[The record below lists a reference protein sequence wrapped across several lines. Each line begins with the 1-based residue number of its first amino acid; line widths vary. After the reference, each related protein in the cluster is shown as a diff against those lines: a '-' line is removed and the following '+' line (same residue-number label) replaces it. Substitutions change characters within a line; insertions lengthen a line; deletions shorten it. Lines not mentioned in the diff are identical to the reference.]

1 MLSIWIG
8 RAGAGKSRRVLETMA
23 RQRSQRPQVLLVPEH
38 ISHEAEVDLCR
49 ALGPTASR
57 DAEVLSFQSLGSRV
71 LARTGGLAEFTL
83 DGGGKLLTMR
93 LALQELHSRLKVF
106 GRPSQ
111 RAAFL
116 RQLTDLTEE
125 FYAYEITP
133 QTLWQQVEDMEG
145 AMGDKLRDLALLY
158 AAYDGKLHAEGV
170 DARSRL
176 QKLRDRLAESDYL
189 RGKDVYL
196 DGFSYLN
203 KLEES
208 VLEQVMRQAES
219 VTVTLLGDRAEGT
232 LFQNA
237 LRQRQRLERMARQL
251 GTECEIVWLTGS
263 GKGPLAHLEKH
274 LLGEDMPYE
283 GDDCR
288 QQVALWECGTV
299 YGEVERT
306 AAQIRKLVA
315 SGACRWRDIAVTA
328 RSMEVYGPVIES
340 VFQRDGIPAY
350 ISRRSDILAKP
361 PLTMLLG
368 AVDAVTGGFR
378 REDMFRYL
386 KTGMAGITAEECD
399 LLENYVIL
407 WSIRGNMWLRDT
419 EWTANPDGYGQ
430 EMTPERQQRLA
441 EVNRIRQKVRS
452 TLLPLS
458 DGLKDR
464 PKARDKAEMLY
475 IFAEESGVPLFQNA
489 LRQRQRLERMARQ
502 LGTECE
508 IVWLTGSGKGP
519 LAHLE
524 KHLLGEDMPYEG
536 DDCRQQVALWECGTV
551 YGEVE
556 RTAAQIR
563 KLVAS
568 GACRWRD
575 IAVTARSMEVY
586 GPVIESVFQRD
597 GIPAYISRRSD
608 ILAKPPLTMLLGAVD
623 AVTGGFRRED
633 MFRYLKTGMAGI
645 TAEECDL
652 LENYVILWS
661 IRGNMWL
668 RDTEWTANPDG
679 YGQEMTPER
688 QQRLAE
694 VNRIRQKVRST
705 LLPLSDGLKD
715 RPKARDKA
723 EMLYIFAEESGV
735 PQRLKETAEELL
747 RQGQAQLAEEY
758 SQLWRILCG
767 VLDQMAEILGEM
779 ELSGEEFARLL
790 RLVLTQYSVGTIPAT
805 LDQVKVSEL
814 TRNDR
819 HSVKRLFLL
828 GANDHVLPQPPSGH
842 GLLEPEE
849 REVLQQRD
857 ILLSDAAFD
866 PLDNELQ
873 NIYACLAQPS
883 EHLTVSYPVTD
894 HNGGQLRPSFVV
906 RRLERLFPGLMP
918 ERETVRLL
926 TPAVALEEA
935 GQEMGGSLWRYFAG
949 REEYAGTLAAME
961 RARQLRRGRLSPAA
975 VQSLYGTRMG
985 MSASRMDRVRQCHFG
1000 YFMQYGLRAKERRP
1014 AGFEAPEIGTF
1025 LHYLLEN
1032 TAREVA
1038 GSGGWA
1044 AVKTPQLHA
1053 MVRKYIDLYI
1063 RDEIPGYEEKSARF
1077 RYLFGRLRTTAE
1089 DIVDRM
1095 AEELAE
1101 SDFKPVAFELGFG
1114 GRDGTLPAITIQEG
1128 DATLSVSGKVD
1139 RVDGWLHD
1147 GKLYLRVVD
1156 YKTGR
1161 KSFDLSDVRYGL
1173 GIQML
1178 LYLFTLE
1185 KEGQS
1190 CFGYPIVPAGV
1201 LYHPARDLILKADRD
1216 ITPEALRRAMDREL
1230 RRDGMVLGD
1239 PEVLRAME
1247 HSALEAPC
1255 FLPIQVSKDG
1265 GISGGVATAAQLG
1278 RLGQYVEKLLHQIIR
1293 ELRQGNID
1301 ADPCWRGPQ
1310 ESACTYCDFASAC
1323 HFQDGQA
1330 GDRLRPLKR
1339 VKADEFW
1346 EFVAH
1351 ETGEEGRHGE
1361 F

>member
-133 QTLWQQVEDMEG
+133 QALWQQVEDMEG

-328 RSMEVYGPVIES
+328 RNMEVYGPVIES
-340 VFQRDGIPAY
+340 VFQRDDIPAY

-441 EVNRIRQKVRS
+441 EVNRIR
-452 TLLPLS
+452 
-458 DGLKDR
+458 
-464 PKARDKAEMLY
+464 E
-475 IFAEESGVPLFQNA
+475 
-489 LRQRQRLERMARQ
+489 
-502 LGTECE
+502 
-508 IVWLTGSGKGP
+508 
-519 LAHLE
+519 
-524 KHLLGEDMPYEG
+524 
-536 DDCRQQVALWECGTV
+536 
-551 YGEVE
+551 
-556 RTAAQIR
+556 
-563 KLVAS
+563 
-568 GACRWRD
+568 
-575 IAVTARSMEVY
+575 
-586 GPVIESVFQRD
+586 
-597 GIPAYISRRSD
+597 
-608 ILAKPPLTMLLGAVD
+608 
-623 AVTGGFRRED
+623 
-633 MFRYLKTGMAGI
+633 
-645 TAEECDL
+645 
-652 LENYVILWS
+652 
-661 IRGNMWL
+661 
-668 RDTEWTANPDG
+668 
-679 YGQEMTPER
+679 
-688 QQRLAE
+688 
-694 VNRIRQKVRST
+694 KVRST

-849 REVLQQRD
+849 REILQQRD

-894 HNGGQLRPSFVV
+894 HSGGQLRPSFVV

-1114 GRDGTLPAITIQEG
+1114 GRDGALPAITIQEG

-1201 LYHPARDLILKADRD
+1201 LYHPARDLILKTERD

-1255 FLPIQVSKDG
+1255 FLPIQVNKDG

-1278 RLGQYVEKLLHQIIR
+1278 RLGQYVEKLLHQITR

-1330 GDRLRPLKR
+1330 DDRLRPLKR
-1339 VKADEFW
+1339 VKPDEFW

-1361 F
+1361 L